1 MTLHEKLSCDA
12 IYVTPSVQHV
22 SFCHLGLLCIRF
34 PAEKPL
40 VSCRETDGLS
50 AGNF

>member
-1 MTLHEKLSCDA
+1 L
-12 IYVTPSVQHV
+12 PSGAFMQK
-22 SFCHLGLLCIRF
+22 F

-40 VSCRETDGLS
+40 VSCRETDGFS